1 MKHPLRSGTEV
12 KTVTSRFW
20 PCDKPMLP
28 RAVFARSGKLWNRA
42 MDSWVFAHE
51 MNLIVYLIDTVWV
64 IRGSAMANTCISWVE
79 VYTTRK
85 LSYML
90 TSTYGRRARF
100 GAYVVD
106 FRSAELFKHG
116 IRIKLQDQPFQILT
130 ILLESHGELVSR
142 EVLRKKLWAEDTYVD
157 FDAGLNAAIRKL
169 RDALCESAEAP
180 RFIET
185 LPRHGYRFIAQ
196 VEAVLEPERPKEL
209 TPPANPTM
217 EISPPQ
223 SVSPFPVEEVRTR
236 SAGMAA
242 NWTLAA
248 FLFAAG
254 ILVVILTTTNWR
266 SRFFSTR
273 ASTGIQSIAVLPLQD
288 LSDDPSR
295 EYFADGMTDALITDL
310 AQIKSLRVISRT
322 SSMQF
327 KGTKKRLPEIA
338 KDLNVDALV
347 EGTVVRSGSRV
358 RINAQLI
365 RADNEGHLW
374 AQSYERSMS
383 DVVGLQAEVATRIA
397 AEIEANLTSQE
408 NAKLTKARAVN
419 PEAYEDYLRGEYFYS
434 KETNEGFEKAID
446 YYQKSIDLDP
456 NFAPAYV
463 GLAEDYG
470 FMAYTRRTDPKEAWN
485 KSEILLQKA
494 LELDP
499 NSSLAHVL
507 VGMTKLQYHCDRSGA
522 EREIQR
528 ALELNPAD
536 MGAVDYHSY
545 YLLEVGRTDEAIAE
559 KKKVLE
565 HDPVSVGTSAE
576 LGLYLLNAGRNEEA
590 VQQLQKTLELDPNF
604 PPALTRLG
612 LAYEGQQKYEQAVM
626 WIKKALVVEQVP
638 GRLGRLG
645 EVYARW
651 GKKKEAL
658 EVIEEL
664 KKMGQQ
670 RYVPPNVIALIYARL
685 GQNEEALSY
694 IEKATREDS
703 PSLSDSGFDNLRT
716 NPRFKVLEARLVK
729 HSHCAPY

>member
-1 MKHPLRSGTEV
+1 MA
-12 KTVTSRFW
+12 TSIH
-20 PCDKPMLP
+20 
-28 RAVFARSGKLWNRA
+28 G
-42 MDSWVFAHE
+42 
-51 MNLIVYLIDTVWV
+51 
-64 IRGSAMANTCISWVE
+64 
-79 VYTTRK
+79 RK
-85 LSYML
+85 V
-90 TSTYGRRARF
+90 RF
-100 GAYVVD
+100 GAYLVD
-106 FRSAELFKHG
+106 FRSEELFKHG

-130 ILLESHGELVSR
+130 ILLESPGELVSR
-142 EVLRKKLWAEDTYVD
+142 EELRRKLWSEETFVD
-157 FDAGLNAAIRKL
+157 FDAGLNAAVRKL
-169 RDALCESAEAP
+169 RDALSESAEAP

-196 VEAVLEPERPKEL
+196 VEAVPEPRPPEESP
-209 TPPANPTM
+209 PPAKPTM

-223 SVSPFPVEEVRTR
+223 FVSPLAVEEARTMR
-236 SAGMAA
+236 SGVVWNWIWAG
-242 NWTLAA
+242 

-254 ILVVILTTTNWR
+254 VLVVILTTTSWR

-288 LSDDPSR
+288 LSGDPSR

-327 KGTKKRLPEIA
+327 RGTKKRLPEIA
-338 KDLNVDALV
+338 RDLNVDALV

-383 DVVGLQAEVATRIA
+383 DVVELQAEVATRIA
-397 AEIEANLTSQE
+397 AEIQANLTAQE
-408 NAKLTKARAVN
+408 NAKLTKGRAVN
-419 PEAYEDYLRGEYFYS
+419 PEAYENYLRGEYFSS
-434 KETNEGFEKAID
+434 KETNEGFEKAIE

-463 GLAEDYG
+463 GLAENFG

-507 VGMTKLQYHCDRSGA
+507 VGMTKLQYHCDRPGA
-522 EREIQR
+522 EKEIQK
-528 ALELNPAD
+528 ALELDPAD
-536 MGAVDYHSY
+536 MHAVDYHSY
-545 YLLEVGRTDEAIAE
+545 YLLEVGRADEAIAQ

-565 HDPVSVGTSAE
+565 RDPVSVGTSAE
-576 LGLYLLNAGRNEEA
+576 LGLYLLNAGRYEEA

-626 WIKKALVVEQVP
+626 WIKKALAVDPIP

-651 GKKKEAL
+651 GKKEEAL
-658 EVIEEL
+658 EVVEEL

-670 RYVPPNVIALIYARL
+670 RYVSPNVMALIYARL
-685 GQNEEALSY
+685 GQNEKALSY
-694 IEKATREDS
+694 LEKAAKEDA
-703 PSLSDSGFDNLRT
+703 PSLSDSGFDNLRP
-716 NPRFKVLEARLVK
+716 NPRFKVVEARLVK
-729 HSHCAPY
+729 HSHCPAY

>member
-1 MKHPLRSGTEV
+1 MLADIHRRKI
-12 KTVTSRFW
+12 RF
-20 PCDKPMLP
+20 
-28 RAVFARSGKLWNRA
+28 AAF
-42 MDSWVFAHE
+42 E
-51 MNLIVYLIDTVWV
+51 
-64 IRGSAMANTCISWVE
+64 
-79 VYTTRK
+79 
-85 LSYML
+85 
-90 TSTYGRRARF
+90 
-100 GAYVVD
+100 VD
-106 FRSAELFKHG
+106 FQSCELFKHG
-116 IRIKLQDQPFQILT
+116 IRIRLQDQPFQILAL
-130 ILLESHGELVSR
+130 LLERPGALVPR
-142 EVLRKKLWAEDTYVD
+142 EELRKKLWAEDTFVD
-157 FDAGLNAAIRKL
+157 FDAGVNAAIRRL
-169 RDALCESAEAP
+169 RDALNDSADEP
-180 RFIET
+180 RYIET
-185 LPRHGYRFIAQ
+185 LPRHGYRFIAA
-196 VEAVLEPERPKEL
+196 VEPIPDAKPATELIPPTGPAAEILQPPLLSPSLIEETRATGARMARNWAWGISLLVAGVL
-209 TPPANPTM
+209 A
-217 EISPPQ
+217 
-223 SVSPFPVEEVRTR
+223 
-236 SAGMAA
+236 
-242 NWTLAA
+242 
-248 FLFAAG
+248 
-254 ILVVILTTTNWR
+254 VILTTTNWR

-273 ASTGIQSIAVLPLQD
+273 ASTGIQSLAVLPLQD

-338 KDLNVDALV
+338 NDLNVDALV
-347 EGTVVRSGSRV
+347 EGTVVRSGNRV

-408 NAKLTKARAVN
+408 NAKLTKGRAVN
-419 PEAYEDYLRGEYFYS
+419 PEAYEDYLRGKYFYS
-434 KETNEGFEKAID
+434 RETDEGFVKAIE

-463 GLAEDYG
+463 GLAENYG
-470 FMAYTRRTDPKEAWN
+470 FMAYTRRIDPKEAWN

-507 VGMTKLQYHCDRSGA
+507 VGMIKLQYHCDRSGA
-522 EREIQR
+522 EKEIQR

-536 MGAVDYHSY
+536 MDAVDYHSY

-576 LGLYLLNAGRNEEA
+576 LGLYLLNAGRYEEA
-590 VQQLQKTLELDPNF
+590 VQQLQKTLELDPNY

-626 WIKKALVVEQVP
+626 WIKKALAVDQIP

-651 GKKKEAL
+651 GKKGEAL

-670 RYVPPNVIALIYARL
+670 RYVSPNVIALIYARL
-685 GQNEEALSY
+685 GQNEKALSY
-694 IEKATREDS
+694 LEKAAREDS

-716 NPRFKVLEARLVK
+716 DPRFKVLEARLVQ

>member
-1 MKHPLRSGTEV
+1 MA
-12 KTVTSRFW
+12 TSIH
-20 PCDKPMLP
+20 
-28 RAVFARSGKLWNRA
+28 G
-42 MDSWVFAHE
+42 
-51 MNLIVYLIDTVWV
+51 
-64 IRGSAMANTCISWVE
+64 
-79 VYTTRK
+79 RK
-85 LSYML
+85 V
-90 TSTYGRRARF
+90 RF
-100 GAYVVD
+100 GVYIVD

-130 ILLESHGELVSR
+130 ILLENSGELVSR
-142 EVLRKKLWAEDTYVD
+142 EELRKKLWSEDTFVD
-157 FDAGLNAAIRKL
+157 FDAGLNAAVRKL
-169 RDALCESAEAP
+169 RDALSESAETP

-196 VEAVLEPERPKEL
+196 VEAVPEDKSAVEL
-209 TPPANPTM
+209 TPPSKPT
-217 EISPPQ
+217 IDIPPPQ
-223 SVSPFPVEEVRTR
+223 FVSFSAMEEGGTA
-236 SAGMAA
+236 SAEMARIWVWA
-242 NWTLAA
+242 V

-254 ILVVILTTTNWR
+254 VLVVVLAATDWR

-273 ASTGIQSIAVLPLQD
+273 ASTEIRSIAILPLQD
-288 LSDDPSR
+288 LSDDPSN

-327 KGTKKRLPEIA
+327 KGTKKTLPEIA
-338 KDLNVDALV
+338 KELDVDALV
-347 EGTVVRSGSRV
+347 EGTVLRSGNRV
-358 RINAQLI
+358 RIDAQLI
-365 RADNEGHLW
+365 RADTDRHLW

-383 DVVGLQAEVATRIA
+383 DVVSLQEEVATRVA
-397 AEIEANLTSQE
+397 AEVEASLTSQE
-408 NAKLTKARAVN
+408 KARLTNAAAVN
-419 PEAYEDYLRGEYFYS
+419 PQAYEDYLKGKYFYV
-434 KETNEGFEKAID
+434 KETDEGFAKAIE
-446 YYQKSIDLDP
+446 YYQKAIDLDP
-456 NFAPAYV
+456 GFSPAYV

-470 FMAYTRRTDPKEAWN
+470 FMAYTRRTAPAEAWD
-485 KSEILLQKA
+485 KSEILLAKA

-507 VGMTKLQYHCDRSGA
+507 VGMTKFQYHCDRAGA
-522 EREIQR
+522 EKEIQR
-528 ALELNPAD
+528 ALQLNPAD
-536 MGAVDYHSY
+536 MDAVDYHSY

-576 LGLYLLNAGRNEEA
+576 LGLYLLNAGRYEEA

-651 GKKKEAL
+651 GKKEEAL
-658 EVIEEL
+658 DVIEEL
-664 KKMGQQ
+664 KRMGQQ
-670 RYVPPNVIALIYARL
+670 RYVSPNVIALIYARL
-685 GQNEEALSY
+685 GQNEKALSY
-694 IEKATREDS
+694 LEKAAKEDV

-716 NPRFKVLEARLVK
+716 NPRFKVVEARLVK
-729 HSHCAPY
+729 PAHCPAF